1 MAVHALYHPRVIVH
15 EERETY
21 RMSEDRSSS
30 QGGKSWL
37 DKLLNAFSNDSD
49 EPSSRDELLTF
60 LREAGTRLRLDQDA
74 LTIIE
79 GAFQI
84 SDQQTREVM
93 IPRSQVTA
101 LHVDQRPEDC
111 LPIILETA
119 HSRYPIIDEN
129 LDEVL
134 GIVLV
139 KDLLPLLKLS
149 DAERQRFQLRDILR
163 PAMFIPES
171 KRLNSLL
178 KEFRDTHNH
187 MAVVVDEYGGT
198 AGIVTIEDILEQIVG
213 DIEDEHDIDE
223 EDDIRDLGDGTYAIR
238 ALTPIE
244 DFNERFDT
252 VFPDEEFD
260 TVGGLV
266 MQRFGH
272 LPRRNEYADLGT
284 WRFTVLNA
292 DNRRIR
298 LLQVAPCPE
307 DDAEDPGDGDKH

>member
-1 MAVHALYHPRVIVH
+1 
-15 EERETY
+15 
-21 RMSEDRSSS
+21 MSEDRSSS
-30 QGGKSWL
+30 QNNKSWL
-37 DKLLNAFSNDSD
+37 EKFFSAFSSDSD
-49 EPSSRDELLTF
+49 EPSSRDELLAF

-79 GAFQI
+79 GALQI
-84 SDQQTREVM
+84 SDQQVREVL
-93 IPRSQVTA
+93 IPRSQVN
-101 LHVDQRPEDC
+101 VIGIEQPPEEY
-111 LPIILETA
+111 LPVILETG
-119 HSRYPIIDEN
+119 HSRYPVVGEN
-129 LDEVL
+129 LDEVH
-134 GIVLV
+134 GILLV
-139 KDLLPLLKLS
+139 KDLLPLLSQSQDK
-149 DAERQRFQLRDILR
+149 RQHFALDSVLR
-163 PAMFIPES
+163 PAMFVPES

-213 DIEDEHDIDE
+213 DIEDEHDTDE
-223 EDDIRDLGDGTYAIR
+223 EDDIRELGEGRYAIR

-244 DFNERFDT
+244 DFNERFET
-252 VFPDEEFD
+252 RFSDEEFD

-272 LPRRNEYADLGT
+272 LPRRGEHAELGG

-298 LLQVAPCPE
+298 LLQAEYDGEPGSGNE
-307 DDAEDPGDGDKH
+307 DDG

>member
-1 MAVHALYHPRVIVH
+1 
-15 EERETY
+15 
-21 RMSEDRSSS
+21 MSEDRSSS
-30 QGGKSWL
+30 LNNKSWL
-37 DKLLNAFSNDSD
+37 EKFFSAFSSDSD
-49 EPSSRDELLTF
+49 EPSSRDELLAF

-79 GAFQI
+79 GALQI
-84 SDQQTREVM
+84 SDQQVREVL
-93 IPRSQVTA
+93 IPRSQVNSIGLEQA
-101 LHVDQRPEDC
+101 PEEY
-111 LPIILETA
+111 LPVILETG
-119 HSRYPIIDEN
+119 HSRYPVIGEN
-129 LDEVL
+129 LDEVH
-134 GIVLV
+134 GILLV
-139 KDLLPLLKLS
+139 KDLLPLLSESQDK
-149 DAERQRFQLRDILR
+149 RQHFALDSVLR
-163 PAMFIPES
+163 PAMFVPES

-213 DIEDEHDIDE
+213 DIEDEHDTDE
-223 EDDIRDLGDGTYAIR
+223 EDDIRELGDGRFAIR

-244 DFNERFDT
+244 DFNERFET
-252 VFPDEEFD
+252 RFSDEEFD

-272 LPRRNEYADLGT
+272 LPRRGEHADLGG

-298 LLQVAPCPE
+298 LLQ
-307 DDAEDPGDGDKH
+307 AERAEQANENDSANAADG

>member
-1 MAVHALYHPRVIVH
+1 
-15 EERETY
+15 
-21 RMSEDRSSS
+21 MSEDRSSS

-37 DKLLNAFSNDSD
+37 EKLFNAFSSDSD
-49 EPSSRDELLTF
+49 EPNSRDELLVF
-60 LREAGTRLRLDQDA
+60 LREAAAKLRLDPDA

-101 LHVDQRPEDC
+101 IGIDQAPEDY
-111 LPIILETA
+111 LPVIFETG
-119 HSRYPIIDEN
+119 HSRYPVIGEN

-134 GIVLV
+134 GILLV
-139 KDLLPLLKLS
+139 KDLLQLLQVN
-149 DAERQRFQLRDILR
+149 DGERDRIALREVIR

-213 DIEDEHDIDE
+213 DIEDEHDTDE
-223 EDDIRDLGDGTYAIR
+223 EDDIRDMGDGSFAIR
-238 ALTPIE
+238 ALTPID

-252 VFPDEEFD
+252 EFSDDEFD

-266 MQRFGH
+266 MQRFGY
-272 LPRRNEYADLGT
+272 LPRRGEQAHLGE
-284 WRFTVLNA
+284 WRFTVLGA

-298 LLQVAPCPE
+298 LLQVEQVAE
-307 DDAEDPGDGDKH
+307 GVTDDERDD

>member
-1 MAVHALYHPRVIVH
+1 
-15 EERETY
+15 
-21 RMSEDRSSS
+21 MSEDRSSS

-37 DKLLNAFSNDSD
+37 DKLFSAFSSDSD
-49 EPSSRDELLTF
+49 EPNSRDELLVF
-60 LREAGTRLRLDQDA
+60 LREAGARLRLDQDA

-84 SDQQTREVM
+84 SDQQAREVM
-93 IPRSQVTA
+93 VPRSQVTA
-101 LHVDQRPEDC
+101 LEVDQDPGDY
-111 LPIILETA
+111 LPVIFETG
-119 HSRYPIIDEN
+119 HSRYPVIGEN

-134 GIVLV
+134 GVLLV
-139 KDLLPLLKLS
+139 KDLLPLLQLQEGGTGKIN
-149 DAERQRFQLRDILR
+149 LRDVIR

-213 DIEDEHDIDE
+213 DIEDEHDIE
-223 EDDIRDLGDGTYAIR
+223 EEEDIRDMGNGVFAIR
-238 ALTPIE
+238 ALTPID
-244 DFNERFDT
+244 DFNDRFDT
-252 VFPDEEFD
+252 QFSDEEFD

-272 LPRRNEYADLGT
+272 LPRRGEYADLGG
-284 WRFTVLNA
+284 WRFTVLGA

-298 LLQVAPCPE
+298 LLQAEQLEEVAADE
-307 DDAEDPGDGDKH
+307 ESDR

>member
-1 MAVHALYHPRVIVH
+1 
-15 EERETY
+15 
-21 RMSEDRSSS
+21 MSEDRSSS
-30 QGGKSWL
+30 QGNKTWL
-37 DKLLNAFSNDSD
+37 EKLFSAFSSDTD
-49 EPSSRDELLTF
+49 EPSSRDELLEF
-60 LREAGTRLRLDQDA
+60 LREAGSRLRLDQDA

-79 GAFQI
+79 GALQI
-84 SDQQTREVM
+84 SDQQVREVL

-101 LHVDQRPEDC
+101 ITIDQPPEEY
-111 LPIILETA
+111 LPVILETG
-119 HSRYPIIDEN
+119 HSRYPVVGEN

-134 GIVLV
+134 GILLV
-139 KDLLPLLKLS
+139 KDLLPLLCQSQSNRESFELKS
-149 DAERQRFQLRDILR
+149 ALR
-163 PAMFIPES
+163 PAMFVPES

-223 EDDIRDLGDGTYAIR
+223 EEDIRALGNGSYAIR

-252 VFPDEEFD
+252 EFSDDEFD

-272 LPRRNEYADLGT
+272 LPRRGESADLGR

-298 LLQVAPCPE
+298 LLQ
-307 DDAEDPGDGDKH
+307 AEQRQDVTTHQEEG

>member
-1 MAVHALYHPRVIVH
+1 
-15 EERETY
+15 
-21 RMSEDRSSS
+21 MSEDRSSG

-37 DKLLNAFSNDSD
+37 DKLFSAFSSDSD

-60 LREAGTRLRLDQDA
+60 LREAGARLRLDQDA

-84 SDQQTREVM
+84 SDQQAREVM
-93 IPRSQVTA
+93 IPRSQVA
-101 LHVDQRPEDC
+101 AIPVEQRPEDC

-119 HSRYPIIDEN
+119 HSRYPVIGEN
-129 LDEVL
+129 LDEVIGVL
-134 GIVLV
+134 LV
-139 KDLLPLLKLS
+139 KDLLPLLK
-149 DAERQRFQLRDILR
+149 ANPQERESFQLKDVLR

-213 DIEDEHDIDE
+213 DIEDEHDIE
-223 EDDIRDLGDGTYAIR
+223 EDDDIRSLGDGTYAIR

-244 DFNERFDT
+244 DFNDRFDT
-252 VFPDEEFD
+252 DFSDEEFD

-272 LPRRNEYADLGT
+272 LPRRSEYADLGD

-298 LLQVAPCPE
+298 LLQASRVPDEEHQLDTQEP
-307 DDAEDPGDGDKH
+307 